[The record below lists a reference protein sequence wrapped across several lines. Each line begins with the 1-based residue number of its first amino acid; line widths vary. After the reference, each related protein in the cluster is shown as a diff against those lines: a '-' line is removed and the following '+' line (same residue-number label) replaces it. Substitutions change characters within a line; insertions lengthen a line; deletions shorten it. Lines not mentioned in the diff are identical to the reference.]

1 MHWYYSLALTL
12 GISWKAVTV
21 PEKISCKMV
30 GNNSN
35 DITDNTEIM
44 VLTKKNQIEFKFFG
58 I

>member
-1 MHWYYSLALTL
+1 
-12 GISWKAVTV
+12 
-21 PEKISCKMV
+21 MV